1 MRRLL
6 LLSNSRA
13 PGGRFLEHVLP
24 QISAIVERGS
34 RIAFVPYAGDDHE
47 PYERMMA
54 DGLAGIGVELSSV
67 HRSPDPAATVEAA
80 DGVFVGGGN
89 TFRLLRR
96 VTELGLL
103 EPLRR
108 LAAEGRP
115 YMGASAGANLAC
127 PTIRT
132 TNDMP
137 IVEPPGSLKALG
149 LIPFQLNPH
158 YPLTAEWPANVGES
172 RDQRLD
178 EFLAE
183 NDVPVLCLR
192 EGSWLHVEGDRA
204 RTGGVTETRLLRRG
218 RQPAEISPGGDVS
231 DLLSIEPRFDERAAP
246 PF

>member
-1 MRRLL
+1 VRRLL

-13 PGGRFLEHVLP
+13 PGGRFLEHALP
-24 QISAIVERGS
+24 RIATMVERGA
-34 RIAFVPYAGDDHE
+34 RIAFVPYASDEHE
-47 PYERMMA
+47 AYERTVA
-54 DGLAGIGVELSSV
+54 GSLATAGVDLASV
-67 HRSPDPAATVEAA
+67 HRAPDPAAAVREA

-96 VTELGLL
+96 VNDLDLV

-108 LAAEGRP
+108 LVAEGRP
-115 YMGASAGANLAC
+115 YIGASAGSNLAC

-137 IVEPPGSLKALG
+137 ILEPPGSLNALG
-149 LIPFQLNPH
+149 LIPFQLNAH
-158 YPLTAEWPANVGES
+158 YPLTAEWPAHIGES

-192 EGSWLHVEGDRA
+192 EGSWLQVEGDRA
-204 RTGGVTETRLLRRG
+204 TTGGVTETRLLRRG

-231 DLLSIEPRFDERAAP
+231 DLLAVAPAFDRRA
-246 PF
+246 